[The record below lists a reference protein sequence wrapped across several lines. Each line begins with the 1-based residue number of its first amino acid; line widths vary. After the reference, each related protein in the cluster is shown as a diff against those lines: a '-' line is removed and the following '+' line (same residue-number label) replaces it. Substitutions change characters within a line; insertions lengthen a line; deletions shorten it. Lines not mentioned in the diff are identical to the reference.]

1 VHDVSHHDFGAV
13 ELRCVSVSGDSLQI
27 LLVLRHL
34 HIKVGDE
41 MCADGICIESNEI
54 EIDESAMTGESDM
67 MKKASYKDSYAKL
80 DKKFPGMKLGQ
91 KGDEGGH
98 EKVPS
103 PMLISGTRVQK
114 GTGK

>member
-1 VHDVSHHDFGAV
+1 MQLDRSEIVVGDVV
-13 ELRCVSVSGDSLQI
+13 
-27 LLVLRHL
+27 